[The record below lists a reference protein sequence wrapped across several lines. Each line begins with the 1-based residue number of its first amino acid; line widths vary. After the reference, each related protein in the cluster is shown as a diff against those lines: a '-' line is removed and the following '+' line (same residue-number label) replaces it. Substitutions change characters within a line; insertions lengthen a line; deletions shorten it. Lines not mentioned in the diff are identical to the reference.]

1 MPKAYLRLDVAQR
14 IAKTLHIRHSLKR
27 VQLDLLCR
35 FCLHI
40 GKQEP
45 DHMTEKTTISVD
57 NIPVQVGDWLVSP
70 GTCTVSRIGTDSACS
85 TETKIT
91 PRSMDVLR
99 LLISHAGQVVSPGEF
114 LDTIWRSPIATD
126 HAVHK
131 AIAELRGAL
140 EDDAHQPRYIKTVP
154 KRGYTLI
161 AEVRTVPVDQPLAAD
176 PGKTVEANV
185 KPEPARLSV
194 NSSPESWWRR
204 VAIAA
209 VLCALVLTV
218 PVLWRSPVST
228 PEADGVVK
236 LAVLPFASRD
246 FSDEN
251 QILAEGIREALIHG
265 LSKISHLQVL
275 SPTSTG
281 GRLID
286 SGFSDDRNYLR
297 DADHVLQGSVMTS
310 DGRLRVIVQLARAQ
324 DGLREYSDQ
333 FDLPMN
339 DIFAVQDQ
347 IVSNVVSALSVYL
360 DDTERTEMMDWGT
373 TNPLAYERFL
383 RGEFYNNQFNP
394 ADWERAISYH
404 RSAIELDPNFL
415 NAYHGLATAANN
427 LAVYSGTDKIN
438 EMYEVVLDVHREIS
452 RINPDSPILDSIEA
466 IKLRMRGSSY
476 IQQEMQLREQI
487 LSGNPPPFAMAHY
500 GLLLIGA
507 RLYDEAARLLSQA
520 PEVGP
525 YEISPDEVWS
535 YRINVLT
542 PSEAVMARKNQ
553 LQKRPFH
560 VSILGSVAVNLAML
574 GDFRQAQIY
583 LNQQREV
590 DSEGILAHYS
600 EVVTG
605 FLSGNIQPGSAE
617 YLAAMV
623 EDPDFYY
630 NNGVLAFMA
639 GDIERGVFYWQ
650 NLPPV
655 QLRRLFNVTHS
666 AEKYFPDQV
675 LASVEYQNLLESL
688 GAGVSWQHRLME
700 GVMQME
706 AVTGVGLSRKSRDA
720 YDNNQMLLRNNL
732 WTEQQW
738 AEFNHHKTQ
747 RLSQASTL
755 ETIRIH

>member
-1 MPKAYLRLDVAQR
+1 MTDITSTNYDHQP
-14 IAKTLHIRHSLKR
+14 
-27 VQLDLLCR
+27 VQL
-35 FCLHI
+35 
-40 GKQEP
+40 
-45 DHMTEKTTISVD
+45 
-57 NIPVQVGDWLVSP
+57 GDWQVSP
-70 GTCTVSRIGTDSACS
+70 GACTVSRNGK
-85 TETKIT
+85 ETKVT

-99 LLISHAGQVVSPGEF
+99 LLIRNAGNVVSPSEF

-154 KRGYTLI
+154 KRGYALI
-161 AEVRTVPVDQPLAAD
+161 AEVRRELPVPPIAPQASEAEQVRMGTE
-176 PGKTVEANV
+176 PGSD
-185 KPEPARLSV
+185 RLTV
-194 NSSPESWWRR
+194 NSSPESWWKR

-209 VLCALVLTV
+209 VLCALVVTI
-218 PVLWRSPVST
+218 PSLWRSPEST
-228 PEADGVVK
+228 PEADSVVK
-236 LAVLPFASRD
+236 LAVLPFSSRD
-246 FSDEN
+246 FSDDN
-251 QILAEGIREALIHG
+251 QILAEGIRESLIHG
-265 LSKISHLQVL
+265 LSKIGHLQVV
-275 SPTSTG
+275 SPPATA
-281 GRLID
+281 RLID
-286 SGFSDDRNYLR
+286 SNSNEENNFLR

-310 DGRLRVIVQLARAQ
+310 EGRIRVIVQLVRAG

-360 DDTERTEMMDWGT
+360 NDVERSQMMDWGT

-404 RSAIELDPNFL
+404 KSAIELDPNFL

-427 LAVYSGTDKIN
+427 LAVYSGSAKID

-452 RINPDSPILDSIEA
+452 RIDPDSEILNSIEA

-476 IQQEMQLREQI
+476 IQQEIQLREQI
-487 LSGNPPPFAMAHY
+487 MSGNPPPFAMAHY

-507 RLYDEAARLLSQA
+507 RMYDEASRFLSQA

-535 YRINVLT
+535 YRINVMT
-542 PSEAVMARKNQ
+542 PSESVMARKNQ

-574 GDFRQAQIY
+574 GDFRQAQVY

-590 DSEGILAHYS
+590 DTESILAHYTAI
-600 EVVTG
+600 VTG
-605 FLSGNIQPGSAE
+605 FLSGSIQPGSDS
-617 YLAAMV
+617 YHAAMT
-623 EDPDFYY
+623 EHPDFYY

-666 AEKYFPDQV
+666 AEKYFPDHV
-675 LASVEYQNLLESL
+675 LASAEYQALLESL
-688 GAGVSWQHRLME
+688 GAGLSWQQRLME

-706 AVTGVGLSRKSRDA
+706 QVTGVALSRTSRDA
-720 YDNNQMLLRNNL
+720 YDRNEMMIKNNL
-732 WTEQQW
+732 WSEQQW

-747 RLSQASTL
+747 RISQASTL
-755 ETIRIH
+755 NAPRIH

>member
-1 MPKAYLRLDVAQR
+1 MTDNSSTHFENQ
-14 IAKTLHIRHSLKR
+14 T
-27 VQLDLLCR
+27 VQ
-35 FCLHI
+35 I
-40 GKQEP
+40 
-45 DHMTEKTTISVD
+45 
-57 NIPVQVGDWLVSP
+57 GDWHVSP
-70 GTCTVSRIGTDSACS
+70 GTCTVSRNGK
-85 TETKIT
+85 ENKIT

-99 LLISHAGQVVSPGEF
+99 LLLANAGNVVSPGEF

-161 AEVRTVPVDQPLAAD
+161 AEVRREQIAPAIHSEGSGSRSDRTEIQPAAD
-176 PGKTVEANV
+176 ILG
-185 KPEPARLSV
+185 V
-194 NSSPESWWRR
+194 NPSPESWWKR
-204 VAIAA
+204 VAMAA
-209 VLCALVLTV
+209 VLCALVITV
-218 PVLWRSPVST
+218 PLIWRSPDTT

-236 LAVLPFASRD
+236 LAVLPFSSRD
-246 FSDEN
+246 FTDDN
-251 QILAEGIREALIHG
+251 QILAEGIRESLIHG

-275 SPTSTG
+275 SPTGTAALLSAVATEQ
-281 GRLID
+281 
-286 SGFSDDRNYLR
+286 SAYLR
-297 DADHVLQGSVMTS
+297 EADHVLQGSVMTS
-310 DGRLRVIVQLARAQ
+310 DGRIRVIVQLARAS

-360 DDTERTEMMDWGT
+360 DDSERSQIVDWGT

-427 LAVYSGTDKIN
+427 LAVYSGSAKIE
-438 EMYEVVLDVHREIS
+438 EMYELVLDVHREIS
-452 RINPDSPILDSIEA
+452 RIDPESPILNSIEA

-476 IQQEMQLREQI
+476 IQQEIQLREQI

-507 RLYDEAARLLSQA
+507 RMYDEAARFLSQA

-535 YRINVLT
+535 YRVNVMT
-542 PSEAVMARKNQ
+542 PTEAVMARKNQ

-560 VSILGSVAVNLAML
+560 VSILGSVATNLAML
-574 GDFRQAQIY
+574 GDFRQAQVY

-590 DSEGILAHYS
+590 DTGEILTHYT
-600 EVVTG
+600 EIVMG
-605 FLSGNIQPGSAE
+605 FLSGNIQPGSVE
-617 YLAAMV
+617 YQTAMRD
-623 EDPDFYY
+623 DPDFYF

-639 GDIERGVFYWQ
+639 GDLESGIFYWQ

-666 AEKYFPDQV
+666 AEKYFPDHV
-675 LASVEYQNLLESL
+675 LASTEYQSLLESL
-688 GAGVSWQHRLME
+688 GAGLSWQQRLME
-700 GVMQME
+700 GVIQME
-706 AVTGVGLSRKSRDA
+706 SVTGVGLARMSRDA
-720 YDNNQMLLRNNL
+720 YDRNVMMIRNNL
-732 WTEQQW
+732 WSEQQW
-738 AEFNHHKTQ
+738 AEFNHHKTE

-755 ETIRIH
+755 NAPRIH

>member
-1 MPKAYLRLDVAQR
+1 
-14 IAKTLHIRHSLKR
+14 
-27 VQLDLLCR
+27 
-35 FCLHI
+35 
-40 GKQEP
+40 
-45 DHMTEKTTISVD
+45 MTEIISTNYD
-57 NIPVQVGDWLVSP
+57 NHSVQIGDWHVSP
-70 GTCTVSRIGTDSACS
+70 GTCTVSRNGK
-85 TETKIT
+85 ENKIT

-99 LLISHAGQVVSPGEF
+99 LLINNAGNVVSPSEF

-154 KRGYTLI
+154 KRGYALI
-161 AEVRTVPVDQPLAAD
+161 ADVRRELLAPSASQPDQPGTADAPSIAAE
-176 PGKTVEANV
+176 PG
-185 KPEPARLSV
+185 RLTV
-194 NSSPESWWRR
+194 NSPPESWWKR

-209 VLCALVLTV
+209 VLCALVVTI
-218 PVLWRSPVST
+218 PSLWRSPDST
-228 PEADGVVK
+228 PEADSVMK
-236 LAVLPFASRD
+236 LAVLPFSSRD

-251 QILAEGIREALIHG
+251 QILAEGIRESLIHG

-275 SPTSTG
+275 SPAGSANLVNTAGEERS
-281 GRLID
+281 
-286 SGFSDDRNYLR
+286 FLR
-297 DADHVLQGSVMTS
+297 EADHILQGSVMTS
-310 DGRLRVIVQLARAQ
+310 DGRMRVIVQLVRAS

-360 DDTERTEMMDWGT
+360 DDNERSQMVDWGT

-404 RSAIELDPNFL
+404 KAAIELDPNFL

-427 LAVYSGTDKIN
+427 LAVYSGSAKID

-452 RINPDSPILDSIEA
+452 RIDPESEILTSIEA

-476 IQQEMQLREQI
+476 VQQEIQLREQI

-507 RLYDEAARLLSQA
+507 RMYDEASRFLSQA

-535 YRINVLT
+535 YRINVMT
-542 PSEAVMARKNQ
+542 PSESVMARKNQ

-574 GDFRQAQIY
+574 GDFRQAQVY

-590 DSEGILAHYS
+590 DTENILAHYT
-600 EVVTG
+600 EVVMG
-605 FLSGNIQPGSAE
+605 LLSGAIQPGSEE
-617 YLAAMV
+617 YLAAMR
-623 EDPDFYY
+623 DHPDFYY
-630 NNGVLAFMA
+630 NNGALAFMA

-666 AEKYFPDQV
+666 AEKYFPDHV
-675 LASVEYQNLLESL
+675 LASADYQSLLEEL
-688 GAGVSWQHRLME
+688 GAGLSWQQRLME
-700 GVMQME
+700 GIMQME
-706 AVTGVGLSRKSRDA
+706 PVTGVALSRPSRDA
-720 YDNNQMLLRNNL
+720 YDRNEMMLRNNL
-732 WTEQQW
+732 WSEQQW

-747 RLSQASTL
+747 RISQASTL
-755 ETIRIH
+755 NAPRIH

>member
-1 MPKAYLRLDVAQR
+1 MN
-14 IAKTLHIRHSLKR
+14 
-27 VQLDLLCR
+27 
-35 FCLHI
+35 
-40 GKQEP
+40 EP
-45 DHMTEKTTISVD
+45 TTVIV
-57 NIPVQVGDWLVSP
+57 NNVPVRVGDWLVSP
-70 GTCTVSRIGTDSACS
+70 GACTVSKKDLETGAQV
-85 TETKIT
+85 ETKIT

-99 LLISHAGQVVSPGEF
+99 LLIANPGQVVSPAEF
-114 LDTIWRSPIATD
+114 LDTIWRSPIASD

-140 EDDAHQPRYIKTVP
+140 ADDAHHPRYIKTVP

-161 AEVRTVPVDQPLAAD
+161 AEVRPLPPEQPVPLQ
-176 PGKTVEANV
+176 VEIPAPQESV
-185 KPEPARLSV
+185 ISKVVEPERLLVHSA
-194 NSSPESWWRR
+194 PESWWKR

-209 VLCALVLTV
+209 VLCALVIAI
-218 PVLWRSPVST
+218 PVVWRAPAST
-228 PEADGVVK
+228 PSADGVVK

-265 LSKISHLQVL
+265 LSKLSHLQVL
-275 SPTSTG
+275 SPTNMAG
-281 GRLID
+281 QVID
-286 SGFSDDRNYLR
+286 TGFSDEHNYLR
-297 DADHVLQGSVMTS
+297 DANHVLQGSVMIS

-347 IVSNVVSALSVYL
+347 IVSNVVGALSVYL
-360 DDTERTEMMDWGT
+360 NDTERTQMRDWGT

-394 ADWERAISYH
+394 ADWERAIRYH
-404 RSAIELDPNFL
+404 RAAIDLDPNFL

-427 LAVYSGTDKIN
+427 LAVYSGSEKID
-438 EMYEVVLDVHREIS
+438 EMYDMVLDVHREIS
-452 RINPDSPILDSIEA
+452 RIDADSPILDSIEA

-476 IQQEMQLREQI
+476 IQQEIQLREQI
-487 LSGNPPPFAMAHY
+487 LSGNPPSFALAHY

-542 PSEAVMARKNQ
+542 PSESILAHKNQ

-560 VSILGSVAVNLAML
+560 VSILGSVAINLAML
-574 GDFRQAQIY
+574 GDFRQAQMY

-590 DSEGILAHYS
+590 DSEGILAHYTS
-600 EVVTG
+600 VVTG
-605 FLSGNIQPGSAE
+605 FLSGSIQPESAE
-617 YLAAMV
+617 YFAALV
-623 EDPDFYY
+623 DNPDFYY
-630 NNGVLAFMA
+630 NNGALAFMT
-639 GDIERGVFYWQ
+639 GDIERGVYYWQ

-666 AEKYFPDQV
+666 AEKYFPDEV
-675 LASVEYQNLLESL
+675 LASVEYQDLLESL
-688 GAGVSWQHRLME
+688 GAGISWQRRLME
-700 GVMQME
+700 GVMQMQTS
-706 AVTGVGLSRKSRDA
+706 TGVGLSRKAQDA
-720 YDNNQMLLRNNL
+720 YDNSQMLMRNNL

-738 AEFNHHKTQ
+738 AEFNHYKTQ
-747 RLSQASTL
+747 RVSQASTL
-755 ETIRIH
+755 NTIRVH

>member
-1 MPKAYLRLDVAQR
+1 
-14 IAKTLHIRHSLKR
+14 
-27 VQLDLLCR
+27 
-35 FCLHI
+35 
-40 GKQEP
+40 
-45 DHMTEKTTISVD
+45 MTDTTSTNYD
-57 NIPVQVGDWLVSP
+57 NHPVKVGDWQVSP
-70 GTCTVSRIGTDSACS
+70 GTCTVSKNGV
-85 TETKIT
+85 ETKIT

-99 LLISHAGQVVSPGEF
+99 LLILNAGNVVSPGEF

-140 EDDAHQPRYIKTVP
+140 ADDAHQPRYIKTVP
-154 KRGYTLI
+154 KRGYALI
-161 AEVRTVPVDQPLAAD
+161 AEVRRESPAPPAVNTVASAAEQPLSGPQPD
-176 PGKTVEANV
+176 T
-185 KPEPARLSV
+185 ARLSV
-194 NSSPESWWRR
+194 NSAPESWWKR

-209 VLCALVLTV
+209 VLCALVVTI
-218 PVLWRSPVST
+218 PSLWRTPDSS

-236 LAVLPFASRD
+236 LAVLPFSSRD

-251 QILAEGIREALIHG
+251 QILAEGIRESLIHG

-275 SPTSTG
+275 SPPASA
-281 GRLID
+281 RLID
-286 SGFSDDRNYLR
+286 TNATEERSFLR

-310 DGRLRVIVQLARAQ
+310 DGRMRVIVQLVRAG

-360 DDTERTEMMDWGT
+360 DDSERSQMMDWGT

-404 RSAIELDPNFL
+404 KSAIELDPNFL

-427 LAVYSGTDKIN
+427 LAVYSGTAKIE
-438 EMYEVVLDVHREIS
+438 EMYQVVLDVHREIS
-452 RINPDSPILDSIEA
+452 RIDPDSEILSSIEA

-476 IQQEMQLREQI
+476 VQQEIQLREQI

-507 RLYDEAARLLSQA
+507 RMYDEASRFLSQA

-535 YRINVLT
+535 YRINVMT
-542 PSEAVMARKNQ
+542 PSESVMARKNQ

-574 GDFRQAQIY
+574 GDFRQAQVY

-590 DSEGILAHYS
+590 DTGEILAHYT
-600 EVVTG
+600 EVVMG
-605 FLSGNIQPGSAE
+605 FLSGNIQPGSDR
-617 YLAAMV
+617 YHAAMK
-623 EDPDFYY
+623 EHPDFYY

-639 GDIERGVFYWQ
+639 GDIEKGVFYWQ

-666 AEKYFPDQV
+666 AEKYFPEHV
-675 LASVEYQNLLESL
+675 LASADYQMLLESL
-688 GAGVSWQHRLME
+688 GAGLSWQQRLME

-706 AVTGVGLSRKSRDA
+706 QVTGVALSRASRDA
-720 YDNNQMLLRNNL
+720 YDRNEMLIKNNL
-732 WTEQQW
+732 WSEQQW

-747 RLSQASTL
+747 RISQASTL
-755 ETIRIH
+755 NAPRIH

>member
-1 MPKAYLRLDVAQR
+1 
-14 IAKTLHIRHSLKR
+14 
-27 VQLDLLCR
+27 
-35 FCLHI
+35 
-40 GKQEP
+40 
-45 DHMTEKTTISVD
+45 MTENISSTYD
-57 NIPVQVGDWLVSP
+57 NHPVQIGDWNVSP
-70 GTCTVSRIGTDSACS
+70 GACTVSRNGK
-85 TETKIT
+85 ENKIT

-99 LLISHAGQVVSPGEF
+99 LLINNAGSVVSPSEF

-131 AIAELRGAL
+131 AIAELRSAL

-161 AEVRTVPVDQPLAAD
+161 ADVRREQTVAGIKPADQPTIAGA
-176 PGKTVEANV
+176 
-185 KPEPARLSV
+185 PEIHAGSGRLTV
-194 NSSPESWWRR
+194 NSSPESWWKR

-209 VLCALVLTV
+209 VLCALVITV
-218 PVLWRSPVST
+218 PLMWRSTNST
-228 PEADGVVK
+228 PEANGVVK
-236 LAVLPFASRD
+236 LAVLPFSSRD
-246 FSDEN
+246 FSDDN
-251 QILAEGIREALIHG
+251 QILAEGIRESLIHG
-265 LSKISHLQVL
+265 LSKIGHLQVL
-275 SPTSTG
+275 SPASTPG
-281 GRLID
+281 
-286 SGFSDDRNYLR
+286 SVSVSRNEERSYLR
-297 DADHVLQGSVMTS
+297 DADHVLQGSVMIS
-310 DGRLRVIVQLARAQ
+310 DGRMRVIVHLVRAR

-333 FDLPMN
+333 FDMPIN

-360 DDTERTEMMDWGT
+360 NDAERSQMMDWGT

-404 RSAIELDPNFL
+404 QAAIELDPNFL

-427 LAVYSGTDKIN
+427 LAVYSGSDTIT
-438 EMYEVVLDVHREIS
+438 EMYEIVLDVHREIS
-452 RINPDSPILDSIEA
+452 RINPGSEILNSIEA

-476 IQQEMQLREQI
+476 IQQEIQLREQI
-487 LSGNPPPFAMAHY
+487 RSGNPPHFAMAHY

-507 RLYDEAARLLSQA
+507 RMYDEAARFLSQA

-542 PSEAVMARKNQ
+542 PPETVMARKNQ

-560 VSILGSVAVNLAML
+560 VSILGSVAVNLAIL

-590 DSEGILAHYS
+590 DSENLLAHYT
-600 EVVTG
+600 EVVMG
-605 FLSGNIQPGSAE
+605 FLSGNIQPGSQE
-617 YLAAMV
+617 YLAAMR
-623 EDPDFYY
+623 EHPDFYY

-639 GDIERGVFYWQ
+639 GDIDRGVYYWT
-650 NLPPV
+650 NLPSV

-666 AEKYFPDQV
+666 AEKFFPDHV
-675 LASVEYQNLLESL
+675 LTSAEYQDVLESL
-688 GAGVSWQHRLME
+688 GAGISWQHRLME
-700 GVMQME
+700 GVIQME
-706 AVTGVGLSRKSRDA
+706 QVTGVALSRSARDA
-720 YDNNQMLLRNNL
+720 YERNEMMMKNNL
-732 WTEQQW
+732 WSEQQW

-747 RLSQASTL
+747 RINQASTL
-755 ETIRIH
+755 SAPRIH

>member
-1 MPKAYLRLDVAQR
+1 MSEQSTV
-14 IAKTLHIRHSLKR
+14 SSNN
-27 VQLDLLCR
+27 V
-35 FCLHI
+35 
-40 GKQEP
+40 
-45 DHMTEKTTISVD
+45 
-57 NIPVQVGDWLVSP
+57 PVLVGDWLVSP
-70 GTCTVSRIGTDSACS
+70 GTCTVSRKAPETGRI
-85 TETKIT
+85 ETKIT

-99 LLISHAGQVVSPGEF
+99 LLISNAGQVVSPAEF

-140 EDDAHQPRYIKTVP
+140 QDDAHHPRYIKTVP

-161 AEVRTVPVDQPLAAD
+161 ADVRPAPLAEPVVAAPAAAVAAGEPVITKAEDIKPVD
-176 PGKTVEANV
+176 G
-185 KPEPARLSV
+185 RLV
-194 NSSPESWWRR
+194 VDSPRESWWKR
-204 VAIAA
+204 VAIASI
-209 VLCALVLTV
+209 LCALVLTV
-218 PVLWRSPVST
+218 PVLWKAPAST
-228 PEADGVVK
+228 PKADGVVK

-265 LSKISHLQVL
+265 LSKIGHLQVL
-275 SPTSTG
+275 SPTTANS
-281 GRLID
+281 LID
-286 SGFSDDRNYLR
+286 TGFRDERNYLR
-297 DADHVLQGSVMTS
+297 EADHVLQGSVMIS
-310 DGRLRVIVQLARAQ
+310 DGRLRVIVQLARAD

-347 IVSNVVSALSVYL
+347 IVSNVVGALSVYL
-360 DDTERTEMMDWGT
+360 NDAERTQMRDWGT

-427 LAVYSGTDKIN
+427 LAVYSRSEKID
-438 EMYEVVLDVHREIS
+438 EMYDLVLFVHREIS
-452 RINPDSPILDSIEA
+452 RIDPDSSILDSIEA

-476 IQQEMQLREQI
+476 IQQEMQLRELI
-487 LSGNPPPFAMAHY
+487 LSGNPPSFAMAHY
-500 GLLLIGA
+500 GLLLTGA
-507 RLYDEAARLLSQA
+507 RLYDEASRLLDQA

-525 YEISPDEVWS
+525 YEISPDELWS
-535 YRINVLT
+535 YRIAVLP
-542 PSEAVMARKNQ
+542 PSEAVLARKNQ

-560 VSILGSVAVNLAML
+560 VSFLGSLAINLTTL

-583 LNQQREV
+583 LNQQTDV
-590 DSEGILAHYS
+590 DSEGILAHYTK
-600 EVVTG
+600 VVMG
-605 FLSGNIQPGSAE
+605 FLSGSIQPGSPE
-617 YLAAMV
+617 YLDAMI

-639 GDIERGVFYWQ
+639 GDIERGTYYWQ

-655 QLRRLFNVTHS
+655 QLRRLFNVTHG
-666 AEKYFPDQV
+666 AEKYFPDEV
-675 LASVEYQNLLESL
+675 VNSMAYQNLLESL
-688 GAGVSWQHRLME
+688 GAGISWQRRLME

-706 AVTGVGLSRKSRDA
+706 AVTGVGLSRKAREA
-720 YDNNQMLLRNNL
+720 YDNNQMLIRNNL
-732 WTEQQW
+732 WSEQQW
-738 AEFNHHKTQ
+738 VEFNHHKTQ
-747 RLSQASTL
+747 RLSQASSL
-755 ETIRIH
+755 NAPRIH